1 MTAAVLQRGPD
12 STDPE
17 TESRKNYKLKW
28 NNAEWPK
35 WIVLKAGYRQELSGA
50 CSC

>member
-17 TESRKNYKLKW
+17 TESRKYYKVNSGNKYLKL
-28 NNAEWPK
+28 NR
-35 WIVLKAGYRQELSGA
+35 IMQSGLNG
-50 CSC
+50 